1 MSATTTPTATEVWT
15 IDPSHSSV
23 EFSVKHMMFAT
34 VRGRFSAF
42 SGTITIPGGDP
53 TKGSVEVSIDADSI
67 DTRDEKRDEH
77 LRSNDFFG
85 AGDNPQITFRSTSV
99 AAKGK
104 DRYAVTGDL
113 TIRGVTKPV
122 VLDATFNGQ
131 GVNPWGA
138 TVAGW
143 SAETTID
150 RKDFGV
156 NWNAALESGGFLVGD
171 DVKINLDLEVAR
183 QG

>member
-1 MSATTTPTATEVWT
+1 MSATTTTGAEVWT
-15 IDPSHSSV
+15 IDPSHSAI

-34 VRGRFSAF
+34 VRGRFSTF
-42 SGTITIPGGDP
+42 SGTITMPDGDP

-85 AGDNPQITFRSTSV
+85 AGDDPQITFRSTSV
-99 AAKGK
+99 EGRGK
-104 DRYAVTGDL
+104 DRYAVAGEL
-113 TIRGVTKPV
+113 TIRGVTKRV

-150 RKDFGV
+150 RKEFGV
-156 NWNAALESGGFLVGD
+156 NWNAALEGGGILVGD
-171 DVKINLDLEVAR
+171 EVKIHLELEVAR
-183 QG
+183 QS

>member
-1 MSATTTPTATEVWT
+1 MSATTTTGTETWT
-15 IDPSHSSV
+15 IDPSHSAV

-34 VRGRFSAF
+34 VRGRFSKF
-42 SGTITIPGGDP
+42 SGTITVPNGDP
-53 TKGSVEVSIDADSI
+53 TQATIDVSIDADSI

-99 AAKGK
+99 RDKGG
-104 DRYAVTGDL
+104 DRFEVTGDL
-113 TIRGVTKPV
+113 TIRGVTKQV

-143 SAETTID
+143 SAKTEVD
-150 RKDFGV
+150 RKEFGV

-171 DVKINLDLEVAR
+171 DVKIQLDVEASR
-183 QG
+183 QA